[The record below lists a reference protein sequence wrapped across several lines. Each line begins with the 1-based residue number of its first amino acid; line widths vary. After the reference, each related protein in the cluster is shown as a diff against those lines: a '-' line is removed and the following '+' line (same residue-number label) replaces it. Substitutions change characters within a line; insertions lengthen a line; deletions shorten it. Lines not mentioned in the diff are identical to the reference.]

1 MDNKKQD
8 SKKGNP
14 GRESGRE
21 SSEKGNQGGT
31 PNRQLQMQCVV
42 SEPAILQIE
51 RKQAARHSAACFRF
65 FYDFA
70 VWIAQDPNPRKHCPQ

>member
-31 PNRQLQMQCVV
+31 PNR
-42 SEPAILQIE
+42 
-51 RKQAARHSAACFRF
+51 
-65 FYDFA
+65 
-70 VWIAQDPNPRKHCPQ
+70 

>member
-1 MDNKKQD
+1 MSGIESSLLKFDTEVAEQQNSYSRRNSMDNKKQD

-31 PNRQLQMQCVV
+31 PNR
-42 SEPAILQIE
+42 
-51 RKQAARHSAACFRF
+51 
-65 FYDFA
+65 
-70 VWIAQDPNPRKHCPQ
+70 